1 MSVVS
6 NQIGPEGAAMT
17 PSGYN
22 IKKCAIAAVGSSN
35 SLDITNIVTSLSFVE
50 SLYSPTVICRIS
62 IQDSANLVEDF
73 PLIGQE
79 KIHIILERKDFS
91 DDAEEKRIELNLMIT
106 EYPLYGK
113 DEQKPNVSAIT
124 LNAISEHA
132 YSMSLNEVTRSFDGP
147 LLEEIE
153 KLLTENGVEKKN
165 IEQPTKGVSA
175 AKGVIPRMKAINALE
190 WFRSR
195 TVNEPESPLYVY
207 QTIDGKV
214 HLKFY
219 SELIK
224 EKVHGNYEDNR
235 FFSHEAQS
243 FEDYKQRA
251 RRILTC
257 ASNLRFG
264 KLFQSQAG
272 AYASSMETVDIATK
286 TTSIKDYGYNIEEM
300 PRIGNQPFTAEAKIS
315 DKSLNEKYDA
325 RTSRVSL
332 NSLAYGTDSK
342 NTNLL
347 RATYEQKNR
356 SFTECL
362 ETMTHEIKIYGDY
375 EFNPGKMIDIK
386 FPKAI
391 DPQENED
398 EEYIDKSMSG
408 KYIVTAVTHTF
419 TNGEYYINARVKR
432 DSLGIEV

>member
-6 NQIGPEGAAMT
+6 NQMGPEGAAMT

-35 SLDITNIVTSLSFVE
+35 SLDITNIVTSLSFIE

-62 IQDSANLVEDF
+62 IQDSVNLVETF

-79 KIHIILERKDFS
+79 KIHLILERKDFS
-91 DDAEEKRIELNLMIT
+91 DDVEPKRIELNLIVT

-124 LNAISEHA
+124 LSAISEHA

-147 LLEEIE
+147 LIDEIT
-153 KLLTENGVEKKN
+153 KILTENGVKKEN
-165 IEQPTKGVSA
+165 IEMSSSNITS
-175 AKGVIPRMKAINALE
+175 AKGIIPRMKSMQAAE

-195 TVNEPESPLYVY
+195 TVNVPESPLYVY

-219 SELIK
+219 SDMIEGEVYGK
-224 EKVHGNYEDNR
+224 YEDNR
-235 FFSHEAQS
+235 FFSNGAQS
-243 FEDYKQRA
+243 LDDYKQRA
-251 RRILTC
+251 RRILSC

-272 AYASSMETVDIATK
+272 AYASSMETIDIATK
-286 TTSIKDYGYNIEEM
+286 RTSTKDYGYNIEEM
-300 PRIGNQPFTAEAKIS
+300 PRIGNQPFTAEAKIQ
-315 DKSLNEKYDA
+315 DKPLNERYDA

-332 NSLAYGTDSK
+332 NSLAFGVSSK
-342 NTNLL
+342 NTNEL
-347 RATYEQKNR
+347 RASYEQKNR

-375 EFNPGKMIDIK
+375 EFNPGKIVDIS

-408 KYIVTAVTHTF
+408 KYLVTAVTHTF
-419 TNGEYYINARVKR
+419 TKGEYYINARVKR

>member
-6 NQIGPEGAAMT
+6 NQMGPEGAAMT

-91 DDAEEKRIELNLMIT
+91 DDADPKRIELNLIVT

-113 DEQKPNVSAIT
+113 DEQRPNVSAIT
-124 LNAISEHA
+124 LNAISKHA

-147 LLEEIE
+147 LLDEIE
-153 KLLTENGVEKKN
+153 KLLTENGVEEKN
-165 IEQPTKGVSA
+165 LERPVDGITA
-175 AKGVIPRMKAINALE
+175 AKGVIPRMKAIKVLE

-195 TVNEPESPLYVY
+195 TVNETESPLYVY

-224 EKVHGNYEDNR
+224 EKVHGKYEDNR
-235 FFSHEAQS
+235 FFSHNPQS
-243 FEDYKQRA
+243 LDDYKQRA
-251 RRILTC
+251 RRILNC

-272 AYASSMETVDIATK
+272 AYASSMETIDIATK
-286 TTSIKDYGYNIEEM
+286 TANTKDYGYNIEEM

-315 DKSLNEKYDA
+315 DKSLNERYDA
-325 RTSRVSL
+325 RLSRVSL

-342 NTNLL
+342 NTNQL
-347 RATYEQKNR
+347 RASYEQKNR

-362 ETMTHEIKIYGDY
+362 ETMTHEVKIYGDY
-375 EFNPGKMIDIK
+375 EFNPGKMIDIT
-386 FPKAI
+386 FPKSI

-408 KYIVTAVTHTF
+408 KYLVTAVTHTF